1 MGVND
6 TPAGRGRRRYDSPL
20 RDRRARQTR
29 QAIVAAAN
37 RLFVERGYAATSLAD
52 IAGEAAV
59 ARPTAF
65 AAFGSKAAL
74 LREVVDQALAGDDEP
89 VPVAERP
96 WFRPVLEGRTPRA
109 VLDAYAEVCR
119 LIGGRSAEIFEV
131 VRRAADEGPEPSE
144 LWETMQRNRR
154 LGAAMVIDRLEALL
168 GPGSL
173 RLDRERAVDVV
184 WMFNDPSHY
193 RSLVRI
199 RGWSEQEYAAWTADQ
214 MHHALGFDAPGP
226 PPGRGGAPAKTS
238 QS

>member
-6 TPAGRGRRRYDSPL
+6 GTAARGRRRYDSPL
-20 RDRRARQTR
+20 RDQRARQTR
-29 QAIVAAAN
+29 QAIVAAAA
-37 RLFVERGYAATSLAD
+37 RLFVDRGYAAASLAD
-52 IAGEAAV
+52 IAREAAV

-96 WFRPVLEGRTPRA
+96 WFRPVMEGPTPVA
-109 VLDAYAEVCR
+109 VLTAYAEVCR
-119 LIGGRSAEIFEV
+119 IIGARAAEIFEV
-131 VRRAADEGPEPSE
+131 ARRAADEGPEPAG

-154 LGAAMVIDRLEALL
+154 AGAAMVIDRIEAVD
-168 GPGSL
+168 PGRL

-193 RSLVRI
+193 RSLVRT
-199 RGWSEQEYAAWTADQ
+199 RGWSEQEYTAWMADQ
-214 MHHALGFDAPGP
+214 MHHALGLDAPEP
-226 PPGRGGAPAKTS
+226 REPSAN
-238 QS
+238 

>member
-6 TPAGRGRRRYDSPL
+6 SASGRGRRRYDSPL
-20 RDRRARQTR
+20 RDQRARQTR

-37 RLFVERGYAATSLAD
+37 RLFVEGGYAATSLAD
-52 IAGEAAV
+52 IAKEAEV

-96 WFRPVLEGRTPRA
+96 WFRPVLEGRTPQA
-109 VLDAYAEVCR
+109 VVNAYAEVCR
-119 LIGGRSAEIFEV
+119 LIGGRAAEIFEV
-131 VRRAADEGPEPSE
+131 VRRAADEGPETAD

-154 LGAAMVIDRLEALL
+154 AGAAMVIDRIESL
-168 GPGSL
+168 GPASHD
-173 RLDRERAVDVV
+173 LDLGHERAVDIV

-193 RSLVRI
+193 RALVRT
-199 RGWSEQEYAAWTADQ
+199 RGWSDQAYTAWLADQ
-214 MHHALGFDAPGP
+214 MRHALGLGT
-226 PPGRGGAPAKTS
+226 PGRSEPSAKTI
-238 QS
+238 

>member
-6 TPAGRGRRRYDSPL
+6 SSSGRGRRRYDSPL

-37 RLFVERGYAATSLAD
+37 RLFAERGYAATSLAD
-52 IAGEAAV
+52 IAKDAEV

-96 WFRPVLEGRTPRA
+96 WFRPVLEGTTPEA
-109 VLDAYAEVCR
+109 VVNAYAEVCR
-119 LIGGRSAEIFEV
+119 LIGGRAAEIFEV
-131 VRRAADEGPEPSE
+131 VRRAADEGPEPAE

-154 LGAAMVIDRLEALL
+154 IGAAMVVDRIESL
-168 GPGSL
+168 GPASHNLGH
-173 RLDRERAVDVV
+173 ERAVDVV
-184 WMFNDPSHY
+184 WLFNDPSHY
-193 RSLVRI
+193 RALVTT
-199 RGWSEQEYAAWTADQ
+199 RGWSPEDYTAWLSGQ
-214 MHHALGFDAPGP
+214 LRHALGLGDPRPTSSGDAVRAEDG
-226 PPGRGGAPAKTS
+226 T
-238 QS
+238 